1 MSRRAKL
8 PSHDLTRAGLVIAP
22 RPWRHGSLAVAV
34 LLALAAGVGLAAA
47 LPHLLPPAD
56 TPERAHWEQSMA
68 QLRLVSG
75 VAEARAQA
83 LERQIETLN
92 QHLRECRE
100 ELTFFRQAR
109 DAKR

>member
-1 MSRRAKL
+1 MSRLAKL
-8 PSHDLTRAGLVIAP
+8 PSRDLTRAGLVIAP
-22 RPWRHGSLAVAV
+22 RPWRHGSLVVAV

-47 LPHLLPPAD
+47 LPHLLPPAEA
-56 TPERAHWEQSMA
+56 PERSHWVQSLA
-68 QLRLVSG
+68 QLRLLSG

-83 LERQIETLN
+83 LERQVESLN
-92 QHLRECRE
+92 QQLRECRE